1 MGANHRDGE
10 KKRNDKDDY
19 RYPSR
24 GGPARPTVV
33 FIDTVA
39 SGLSV
44 FELSE
49 HVEVRYIGGESK
61 YARLGSAED
70 RAAPHRPHDWTT
82 RQWLVSGRLGVHATC
97 QRCSQRLRK
106 SSRAEAPVIVTLL
119 EHAAKEA
126 EERRR
131 KWEIQRQEMERR
143 EAERRR
149 VEREAEREKEIVETI
164 SKWRWLVT
172 STSRH
177 SGIAASC
184 AAPLPR

>member
-1 MGANHRDGE
+1 LKRALDAGSALFLTLEGRGHRVVLAPVDTRYTHMGANHRDGE

-39 SGLSV
+39 GGLSV

-82 RQWLVSGRLGVHATC
+82 RQWLVSGRLGVHAY
-97 QRCSQRLRK
+97 
-106 SSRAEAPVIVTLL
+106 APYGAVRWERYWREKKPGELPAMFAAI
-119 EHAAKEA
+119 AKEL
-126 EERRR
+126 E
-131 KWEIQRQEMERR
+131 
-143 EAERRR
+143 
-149 VEREAEREKEIVETI
+149 
-164 SKWRWLVT
+164 
-172 STSRH
+172 
-177 SGIAASC
+177 SGSARDHH
-184 AAPLPR
+184 AP